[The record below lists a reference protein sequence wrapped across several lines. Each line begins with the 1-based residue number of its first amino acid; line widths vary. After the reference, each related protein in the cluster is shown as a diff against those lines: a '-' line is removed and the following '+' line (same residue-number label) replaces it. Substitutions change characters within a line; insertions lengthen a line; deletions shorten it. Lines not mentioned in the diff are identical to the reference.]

1 MKFVFIV
8 NERAGG
14 RHATDVLR
22 QEIANS
28 GVEFDYEIYV
38 TKARLDAT
46 DYVKNYCK
54 SYKDEACF
62 VACGGDGTV
71 KEVVSGLVGE
81 QNKYFAVMP
90 YGTGNDFIKYY
101 PDRDFLD
108 LKKLL
113 CGKAQKIDVIKVN
126 DTYCVNMINVGLEAD
141 VASYGNKVKEKGGKN
156 AYLKGLIHAVL
167 TSRYNKINVY
177 ADGEKVTKKRMLL
190 CSIANGR
197 YAGGK
202 YMCAPKSLNNDG
214 YIDLCVFHC
223 MSLLKFLTYVKTYE
237 KGKHLDNKRTLK
249 KCAYRRVKTV
259 RLTCEKGTEICLD
272 GESLFG
278 TSFEISVLHNA
289 LNFILPEV

>member
-81 QNKYFAVMP
+81 QNKYFAVMVRGCFP
-90 YGTGNDFIKYY
+90 GSGRAVCSSF
-101 PDRDFLD
+101 FSC
-108 LKKLL
+108 LL
-113 CGKAQKIDVIKVN
+113 LAHICPPFFV
-126 DTYCVNMINVGLEAD
+126 M
-141 VASYGNKVKEKGGKN
+141 
-156 AYLKGLIHAVL
+156 
-167 TSRYNKINVY
+167 
-177 ADGEKVTKKRMLL
+177 
-190 CSIANGR
+190 
-197 YAGGK
+197 
-202 YMCAPKSLNNDG
+202 
-214 YIDLCVFHC
+214 
-223 MSLLKFLTYVKTYE
+223 
-237 KGKHLDNKRTLK
+237 
-249 KCAYRRVKTV
+249 
-259 RLTCEKGTEICLD
+259 RL
-272 GESLFG
+272 
-278 TSFEISVLHNA
+278 
-289 LNFILPEV
+289 